1 MSLCIG
7 WVMVGFTLASLH
19 AAPLAQYPLLG
30 SFQPQNSM
38 FFGMLAPD
46 REWLGFTKYQ
56 SSGPYCRSVSEEQLK
71 QCVFPSDFIE
81 KQLERRMHV
90 EKYILGNNDH
100 AIRVNKQFMKPAR
113 KTRRQV
119 SNQ

>member
-1 MSLCIG
+1 MLSLCIG

-19 AAPLAQYPLLG
+19 AGPLGQYPLLG
-30 SFQPQNSM
+30 SFQPQNNM

-56 SSGPYCRSVSEEQLK
+56 SSGPFCRSVGEDQVEQ
-71 QCVFPSDFIE
+71 CSFPSDFIE
-81 KQLERRMHV
+81 KHLERRMHV

-100 AIRVNKQFMKPAR
+100 ESSSIR
-113 KTRRQV
+113 
-119 SNQ
+119 SS